1 MFRPRQAVITRH
13 ELRARTRAR
22 WQSRSLRLSHKRT
35 CCLDIAE
42 RGWSPR
48 TERVPFAALNPRNL
62 SLPLPRKSLAS
73 DRNVKVKQG
82 KPILFFFLILNPD
95 FRLRPVSEQNLEIRI
110 RIVRKFFFRCLIII
124 CLGLLSKVYVAFKN
138 RDVASRI
145 KSAPG

>member
-1 MFRPRQAVITRH
+1 M
-13 ELRARTRAR
+13 
-22 WQSRSLRLSHKRT
+22 
-35 CCLDIAE
+35 DIAE

-110 RIVRKFFFRCLIII
+110 RIVRKIFF
-124 CLGLLSKVYVAFKN
+124 
-138 RDVASRI
+138 VAS
-145 KSAPG
+145 